1 MLYIY
6 FLVDGEEDTGVD
18 AIEDIANVKSIYV
31 FCSVLLPTGNIIY
44 ILLTAI
50 MDNFED
56 GLDKLTLDAQSE
68 MAKDGRY

>member
-1 MLYIY
+1 
-6 FLVDGEEDTGVD
+6 
-18 AIEDIANVKSIYV
+18 
-31 FCSVLLPTGNIIY
+31 VLLPTGNIIY

-68 MAKDGRY
+68 MAKDGR